1 MKIGVIGAGNVGGAL
16 GRILAGKGHEIVFG
30 VRDPQSSKV
39 QSLIDSTGGKAKA
52 GSVQEAAAHGEVVIL
67 ATPWQA
73 TQEAIEQAGDL
84 SGKILIDC
92 TNPLGAAPNELV
104 IGLTTSAAEEIAKWA
119 AGARVVKAFNNIG
132 ASCFENLTFGSQQ
145 ANTFICGEDAEAK
158 KVVMSLAQEIGFE
171 PVDTGDLSKARLA
184 EPLAALWIHLAYF
197 QGMGPDFAVNLVK
210 R

>member
-16 GRILAGKGHEIVFG
+16 GRILASKGHEIVFG
-30 VRDPQSSKV
+30 VRDPQSTKV
-39 QSLIDSTGGKAKA
+39 QSLIDSTGGKATA
-52 GSVQEAAAHGEVVIL
+52 GSIQEAAAHGEVVIL
-67 ATPWQA
+67 ATPWKA
-73 TQEAIEQAGDL
+73 TQSAIEEAGDL

-92 TNPLGAAPNELV
+92 TNPLGSSPNELV

-132 ASCFENLTFGSQQ
+132 AGSFENLTFGSQQ
-145 ANTFICGEDAEAK
+145 ANTFICGDDAEAK

-197 QGMGPDFAVNLVK
+197 QKMGPDFAVNLVK